1 MGKKKRT
8 SIIITLVV
16 IFILLIF
23 FGNIINFIVNV
34 EWFNEVGY
42 LSVYF
47 TKLVAVLKLM
57 VPIFI
62 ITYIVI
68 WLYYRS
74 IKKSVIR
81 QLKVVEVNAR
91 RKSLE
96 KKIFVAVNI
105 LISFIVSFTFA
116 SSYWYTILQFS
127 NSTNF
132 NIKDPLFNNDIS
144 FYVFKLPLIE
154 SLYYTAMGVLI
165 FLVIVTFIVYFVL
178 SVKDSVVNNNFE
190 FNRYNRQNRS
200 FSSMKSGITKFA
212 GRQLAIV
219 SALIL
224 LLLSVGYVIK
234 AWNLV
239 YSSTGV
245 VYGAGYT
252 DIHVSLLFYR
262 VISVVSIIAAIVI
275 FISVLKS
282 KAKPIVVSVIVIIAL
297 MVLEGISSAVVQN
310 LIVKSDEKE
319 LESQYIKYNIDN
331 TRKAFNIDKVDSK
344 DINITND
351 LTGNDIKSN
360 SDIINNIRINSF
372 QPALEFYNQVQTVR
386 YYYKFGDIDVDRY
399 SVNGNYNQVF
409 IAPREIDAGSKDLGT
424 WQNKHLIYTHGYG
437 VVMSKVNTVTSEG
450 KPDFIIKDIPPSNDS
465 GITLNDPRIYFGEK
479 TDEYAIVDTDVSE
492 VDYPKGGTNQTN
504 KYNGRAGIN
513 LGLGNRIL
521 YSFYENDIKILTSSA
536 INNNSKIL
544 INRNVVDRIN
554 KIAPFLTYDKDP
566 YAIIADGKLYWI
578 IDAYTSTDK
587 YPYSQPYNDINYI
600 RNSVKVV
607 VDAENGDTNF
617 YIVDKNDPIVNCYS
631 KIFPKLFKDA
641 SSLPSSI
648 TEHFRYPED
657 IFSTQCQVLE
667 RYHMTDAGIFFN
679 KEDTWD
685 VSTNTKQVDGS
696 QAVQEFPYIITR
708 LPENNKTEMVLTS
721 YFNSKSKANIMSAIL
736 DARMDGENYGQ
747 LVLYKFPNQST
758 VSSPYSFKQN
768 INQDTQ
774 ISSDLSLWNK
784 EGSSVIFGD
793 TIILPVKNSLLYIEP
808 LYLRASG
815 TNSIPEMK
823 RVIVQYSDKLVSAD
837 SMEAALS
844 KIFFDNQPY
853 TSQTTQPSTNVTPG
867 TQTVPAE
874 DNTKL
879 TQAKNLLDQ
888 AITAQKNGDWA
899 KYGEY
904 INQLQQLLNNSTK

>member
-1 MGKKKRT
+1 MGKKKRL
-8 SIIITLVV
+8 SVLVALAI
-16 IFILLIF
+16 IFILIVF

-47 TKLVAVLKLM
+47 TKIVAMLKLM

-62 ITYIVI
+62 ITYVVI
-68 WLYYRS
+68 WLYYKS
-74 IKKSVIR
+74 IKKSIIR
-81 QLKVVEVNAR
+81 QLKVVEVNAK

-96 KKIFVAVNI
+96 KKIFIAANI
-105 LISFIVSFTFA
+105 LISFIVSFSFA

-165 FLVIVTFIVYFVL
+165 FLVVITFVIYFVL
-178 SVKDSVVNNNFE
+178 NIKDKVANNRFD
-190 FNRYNRQNRS
+190 FNRSDRP
-200 FSSMKSGITKFA
+200 FAGVKSGITKFA

-219 SALIL
+219 SAMIL
-224 LLLSVGYVIK
+224 LLLSLGYVIK

-239 YSSTGV
+239 YSTRGV
-245 VYGAGYT
+245 VFGAGYT
-252 DIHVSLLFYR
+252 DVHVSLLFYR
-262 VISVVSIIAAIVI
+262 VITVVSIIAAIVI
-275 FISVLKS
+275 FASVLKS
-282 KAKPIVVSVIVIIAL
+282 KVKPIIASIIVIFAL
-297 MVLEGISSAVVQN
+297 VVLEGITSAVVQN
-310 LIVKSDEKE
+310 LVVKSDEKA

-331 TRKAFNIDKVDSK
+331 TRNAYNINNVQTKDFNV
-344 DINITND
+344 TED
-351 LTGNDIKSN
+351 LTGDDIKNN
-360 SDIINNIRINSF
+360 SDVLNNVRINSF
-372 QPALEFYNQVQTVR
+372 QPSLEFYNQVQTVR
-386 YYYKFGDIDVDRY
+386 YYYKFDDVDVDRY
-399 SVNGNYNQVF
+399 KVNGTYNQVF
-409 IAPREIDAGSKDLGT
+409 IAPREIDVTSKDLGT
-424 WQNKHLIYTHGYG
+424 WQNEHLIYTHGYG

-450 KPDFIIKDIPPSNDS
+450 EPSFVIKDIPPTNNS
-465 GITLNDPRIYFGEK
+465 GIQLTDPRIYFGEK
-479 TDEYAIVDTDVSE
+479 TDEYAIVDTNVNE
-492 VDYPKGGTNQTN
+492 VDYPQGSTDVNN
-504 KYNGRAGIN
+504 KYSGKAGIK
-513 LGLGNRIL
+513 LGFGNKLL
-521 YSFYENDIKILTSSA
+521 YSIYENDIKILTSSA
-536 INNNSKIL
+536 INSSSKIL
-544 INRNVVDRIN
+544 INRSITDRVS

-566 YAIIADGKLYWI
+566 YIIIADGKLYWV
-578 IDAYTSTDK
+578 IDAYTTSDK
-587 YPYSQPYNDINYI
+587 YPYSQPYNDVNYI

-607 VDAENGDTNF
+607 IDAENGDTNF
-617 YIVDKNDPIVNCYS
+617 YVVDKSDPIIKCYS
-631 KIFPKLFKDA
+631 KIFPDLFKDS

-657 IFSTQCQVLE
+657 IFSTQCQVLGK
-667 RYHMTDAGIFFN
+667 YHMTDPGVFFN
-679 KEDTWD
+679 NEDTWD
-685 VSTNTKQVDGS
+685 VSTNAKQVDGNES
-696 QAVQEFPYIITR
+696 VQEFPYIVTK
-708 LPENNKTEMVLTS
+708 LPGNNNIEMVLTS
-721 YFNSKSKANIMSAIL
+721 YFNMKSKNNNMSAIL
-736 DARMDGENYGQ
+736 DARMDGQNYGS
-747 LVLYKFPNQST
+747 LVLFKLPTQEI
-758 VSSPYSFKQN
+758 VRSPYYFKQN

-823 RVIVQYSDKLVSAD
+823 KVIVQYDDKLVSAD

-844 KIFFDNQPY
+844 QIFFNNQPY
-853 TSQTTQPSTNVTPG
+853 TNQTTQPGAGVSPG
-867 TQTVPAE
+867 TQTTTAA
-874 DNTKL
+874 DSKI

-888 AITAQKNGDWA
+888 AIQAQKNGDWA